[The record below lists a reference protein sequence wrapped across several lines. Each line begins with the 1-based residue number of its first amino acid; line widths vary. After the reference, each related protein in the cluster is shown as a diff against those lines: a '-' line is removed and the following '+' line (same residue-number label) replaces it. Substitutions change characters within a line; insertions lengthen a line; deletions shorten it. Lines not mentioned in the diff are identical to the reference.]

1 MNCRSVGPDGECRS
15 ARRAS
20 ATAGR
25 VEPLA
30 MQHIS
35 CLQPKQTGG
44 NEMLKGLGLSMAL
57 ILGGMVGLPAAILAV
72 L

>member
-1 MNCRSVGPDGECRS
+1 MNYRAVGPDGARRS
-15 ARRAS
+15 DQRAS

-25 VEPLA
+25 VEALT

-35 CLQPKQTGG
+35 CLHPKQTGG
-44 NEMLKGLGLSMAL
+44 KEMFKGLGLSMAL
-57 ILGGMVGLPAAILAV
+57 ILGGMVGLPAAILAA